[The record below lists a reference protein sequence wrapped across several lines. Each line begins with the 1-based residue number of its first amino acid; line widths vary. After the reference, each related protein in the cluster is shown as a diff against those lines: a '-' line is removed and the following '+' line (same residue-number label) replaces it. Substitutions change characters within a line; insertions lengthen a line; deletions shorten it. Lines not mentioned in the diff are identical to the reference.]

1 MKKVLIKPHI
11 TEKTI
16 LLTKQNKYTFVVAK
30 NARKEEIKKWV
41 ENLFKVKVESINTLK
56 NAPELKR
63 NYRTGSYFL
72 KGGLKKAIVKIKG
85 DKKIDLFELESKEP
99 KVKKTSKKK

>member
-16 LLTKQNKYTFVVAK
+16 LLTKQNKYTFVVS
-30 NARKEEIKKWV
+30 NDARKEEIKKWV
-41 ENLFKVKVESINTLK
+41 ESLFNVKVVSVNTLK
-56 NAPELKR
+56 NAPEVKR
-63 NYRTGSYFL
+63 NYKTRTYFL

-85 DKKIDLFELESKEP
+85 NKKIDLFELEKPKE
-99 KVKKTSKKK
+99 SKKSSSKK